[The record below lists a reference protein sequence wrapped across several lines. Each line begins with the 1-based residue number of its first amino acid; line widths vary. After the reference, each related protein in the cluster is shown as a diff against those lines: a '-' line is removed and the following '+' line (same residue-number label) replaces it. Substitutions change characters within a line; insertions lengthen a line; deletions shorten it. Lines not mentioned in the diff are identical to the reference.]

1 MWEFLGFPERL
12 GRINDVLYVPEVAVE
27 FWWFLSAGDF
37 SPYLQTRGFWWM
49 VPEM

>member
-12 GRINDVLYVPEVAVE
+12 GRINDVLYIPEVAVE

-37 SPYLQTRGFWWM
+37 FPLPANKRVLVDGT
-49 VPEM
+49 